1 MAMAIEGSM
10 LLRVAGV
17 SAFLAITFL
26 IVSGVTLALFFSGA
40 GSFWGPVNDLATTV
54 ALLAL
59 VLPVLAVDHLARER
73 TDIWLEVVSVAAI
86 AGIILAAT
94 GQLLLVL
101 GLIRLETSFVTGGVG
116 ILPVFAWLVAVAV
129 LALGMGL
136 LPAHIGWLAIGVIVL
151 SIGLSLISRLA
162 MGPGVWVASIALLA
176 VLIGW
181 MGSLGLALLDRG
193 SAVA

>member
-1 MAMAIEGSM
+1 MVIESAT
-10 LLRVAGV
+10 LLRAAGV
-17 SAFLAITFL
+17 SAFLAIGFL
-26 IVSGVTLALFFSGA
+26 LVAGIAIALFFGGA
-40 GSFWGPVNDLATTV
+40 GSFWGPINDLATAV

-59 VLPVLAVDHLARER
+59 VLPVIAVDHLARER
-73 TDIWLEVVSVAAI
+73 TGIWLEVVSVAAI

-94 GQLLLVL
+94 GQILLVL
-101 GLIRLETSFVTGGVG
+101 GVIRLETSFVTGAVG

-136 LPAHIGWLAIGVIVL
+136 LPVHIGWLAIGVIVL
-151 SIGLSLISRLA
+151 SAGLA
-162 MGPGVWVASIALLA
+162 FVAGVGMGPGVWVTSIALLA

-193 SAVA
+193 PVLA